1 MPATDIVHAA
11 DPNSQEALDALRHS
25 TAHVLAQAVQ
35 ELFPGTK
42 ITIGPAIENGFYY
55 DFDSEH
61 RFAETDFKA
70 IERKMLQIVEGN
82 HPFSGQEVTYEESK
96 KYWEGRGEKYKLEL
110 LEGFKDQTLTHYTH
124 STFTDLC
131 RGGHTP
137 STKQIR
143 HFKLLTVAGAYWR
156 GDEKNAMLQRIYGT
170 VWPTKDQLAQHLKM
184 LEEAKKRDHR
194 KLGPA
199 LGLFSIEELA
209 GPGLIFWHP
218 KGGRMRLIMED
229 WLRAE
234 ALKRGYDMV
243 YTPHIANINLWHTS
257 GHTGY
262 YKDNMFGEIEVEKAD
277 YMLKPMNCPFHILI
291 YKSAL
296 RSYKSLPLRFAELG
310 TVYRYERSG
319 VLHGLMRVRGF
330 TQDDAHIFCTPD
342 QIESEVE
349 GCLDFAMEVFKTYG
363 FTNYAMEVSTWDP
376 EKPKDY
382 SGEAADWERA
392 TAQLIAVLERRGIPF
407 KLCKGE
413 AAFYGPKID
422 MKLIDAIGRPWQ
434 LSTVQFDF
442 NLPKKFD
449 MEFVGAD
456 GARHRPLMVHRALY
470 GSVERFFGILVE
482 HYAGNFPLWLAP
494 VQVKILTLTEEQD
507 AVAET
512 LKKKLEAQGFRVEAD
527 LRRERIGH
535 KIRETTLEKIPYM
548 VIIGPNDVSSGTI
561 SVRLKD
567 GRQFNG
573 QTADE
578 FIAKIKI
585 EADEKRT
592 VSDWPAQAPA
602 QGKE

>member
-1 MPATDIVHAA
+1 MPAVDIVHAA

-25 TAHVLAQAVQ
+25 CAHVMAQAVQ

-55 DFDSEH
+55 DFDSPH
-61 RFAETDFKA
+61 RFTEEDFKA
-70 IERKMLQIVEGN
+70 IERRMLQIAEGN
-82 HPFSGQEVTYEESK
+82 HAFTGQEVTYEESK
-96 KYWEGRGEKYKLEL
+96 AYWSARGETYKLEL
-110 LEGFKDQTLTHYTH
+110 LEGFKDQKLTHYTH
-124 STFTDLC
+124 GTFTDLC

-137 STKQIR
+137 STKAIR
-143 HFKLLTVAGAYWR
+143 HFKILAVAGAYWR
-156 GDEKNAMLQRIYGT
+156 GDEKNPMLQRLYAT
-170 VWPTKDQLAQHLKM
+170 AWPTKDQLADHLKQ

-199 LGLFSIEELA
+199 LDLFSIQDLA

-234 ALKRGYDMV
+234 ALRRGYDMV
-243 YTPHIANINLWHTS
+243 YTPHIANVDLWHTS
-257 GHTGY
+257 GHTSFY
-262 YKDNMFGEIEVEKAD
+262 RQNMFGEIEVEKAD
-277 YMLKPMNCPFHILI
+277 YQLKPMNCPFHILI
-291 YKSAL
+291 YQSQL
-296 RSYKSLPLRFAELG
+296 RSYKALPLRFAELG

-349 GCLDFAMEVFKTYG
+349 GCVDFALAVFKTYG
-363 FTNYAMEVSTWDP
+363 FEKYAMEVSTWDP
-376 EKPKDY
+376 EKRADY
-382 SGEAADWERA
+382 SGEAEDWERA
-392 TAQLIAVLERRGIPF
+392 QGALERVLTRRAIPY

-442 NLPKKFD
+442 NLPKKFNL
-449 MEFVGAD
+449 EFVGSD

-470 GSVERFFGILVE
+470 GSIERFFGILVE
-482 HYAGNFPLWLAP
+482 HYAGNFPLWLAA
-494 VQVKILTLTEEQD
+494 VQVKILTLTDEQIEP
-507 AVAET
+507 AKALVKT
-512 LKKKLEAQGFRVEAD
+512 LEAAG
-527 LRRERIGH
+527 LRAELDARPEKIGH
-535 KIRETTLEKIPYM
+535 KIRETTLEKVPYM
-548 VIIGPNDVSSGTI
+548 LVLGPKDVEAGTLA
-561 SVRLKD
+561 VRLRD

-573 QTADE
+573 LKPADFIEKLTAEASTKQTSSVWE
-578 FIAKIKI
+578 
-585 EADEKRT
+585 
-592 VSDWPAQAPA
+592 
-602 QGKE
+602 

>member
-1 MPATDIVHAA
+1 MPAADIVRDA

-25 TAHVLAQAVQ
+25 CAHLMAQAVQ

-42 ITIGPAIENGFYY
+42 ITIGPAIEHGFYY

-61 RFAETDFKA
+61 RFTEEDLPK
-70 IERKMLQIVEGN
+70 IEKRMLQIAEGN
-82 HPFSGQEVTYEESK
+82 HEFSGKEVTYEESK
-96 KYWEGRGEKYKLEL
+96 AYWTARGEKYKLEL
-110 LEGFKDQTLTHYTH
+110 LESFKDQRLTHYTH

-137 STKQIR
+137 STKAIR
-143 HFKLLTVAGAYWR
+143 HFKLLSVAGAYWR

-170 VWPTKDQLAQHLKM
+170 AWPTKQQLADHLKM

-199 LGLFSIEELA
+199 LGLFSIEDLA

-218 KGGRMRLIMED
+218 KGGRMRLVMED

-234 ALKRGYDMV
+234 ALKRGYQMV
-243 YTPHIANINLWHTS
+243 YSPHIANADLWHTS
-257 GHTGY
+257 GHTSF
-262 YKDNMFGEIEVEKAD
+262 YKQNMFGEIEVEKAD
-277 YMLKPMNCPFHILI
+277 YMLKPMNCPFHVLI
-291 YKSAL
+291 YKSQL
-296 RSYKSLPLRFAELG
+296 RSYKSLPLRLAELG

-319 VLHGLMRVRGF
+319 VLHGLLRVRGF

-349 GCLDFAMEVFKTYG
+349 ACVDFALAVFKTYG
-363 FTNYAMEVSTWDP
+363 FEKYAMEVSTWDP
-376 EKPKDY
+376 EKPGEY
-382 SGEAADWERA
+382 IGEAQDWERA
-392 TAQLIAVLERRGIPF
+392 QSALESVLKRRGTPY

-422 MKLIDAIGRPWQ
+422 VKLIDAIGRPWQ

-449 MEFVGAD
+449 LEFVGAD
-456 GARHRPLMVHRALY
+456 GNRHRPLMVHRALY
-470 GSVERFFGILVE
+470 GSIERFFGILVE

-494 VQVKILTLTEEQD
+494 VQVKVLTLTEEQIPQ
-507 AVAET
+507 AEA
-512 LKKKLEAQGFRVEAD
+512 LKAKLEAAGLRVELDA
-527 LRRERIGH
+527 RGERIGH
-535 KIRETTLEKIPYM
+535 KIREATLEKVPYM
-548 VIIGPNDVSSGTI
+548 AVLGPKDVEAGVVA
-561 SVRLKD
+561 VRLRD

-573 QTADE
+573 VTPEDFVRRLKTEIDQKSTASTWE
-578 FIAKIKI
+578 
-585 EADEKRT
+585 
-592 VSDWPAQAPA
+592 
-602 QGKE
+602 

>member
-1 MPATDIVHAA
+1 MPAADIVHAA

-25 TAHVLAQAVQ
+25 CAHVMAQAVQ

-42 ITIGPAIENGFYY
+42 LTIGPAIENGFYY
-55 DFDSEH
+55 DFESEH

-96 KYWEGRGEKYKLEL
+96 KYWEARGEKYKLEL
-110 LEGFKDQTLTHYTH
+110 LEGFKDQKLTHYTH

-137 STKQIR
+137 STKLIR

-170 VWPTKDQLAQHLKM
+170 VWPTKDQLQQHLKM

-234 ALKRGYDMV
+234 ALKRGYQMV
-243 YTPHIANINLWHTS
+243 YTPHIANKDLWNVS
-257 GHTGY
+257 GHTGFY
-262 YKDNMFGEIEVEKAD
+262 RQNMFGEIEVEKAD
-277 YMLKPMNCPFHILI
+277 YMLKPMNCPCHILI
-291 YKSAL
+291 YKGGL
-296 RSYKSLPLRFAELG
+296 RSYKQLPMRLAELG

-342 QIESEVE
+342 QIESEIE
-349 GCLDFAMEVFKTYG
+349 GCLDFALKVFEVFG
-363 FTNYAMEVSTWDP
+363 FTQYKMEVSTWDP
-376 EKPKDY
+376 EKTADY
-382 SGEAADWERA
+382 VGEADEWERA
-392 TAQLIAVLERRGIPF
+392 TNALVSVLERRKTPY

-422 MKLIDAIGRPWQ
+422 VKLIDAIGRPWQ

-442 NLPKKFD
+442 NLPKRFE
-449 MEFVGAD
+449 MEYVGPD
-456 GARHRPLMVHRALY
+456 GLRHRPLMVHRALY
-470 GSVERFFGILVE
+470 GSIERFFGILVE
-482 HYAGNFPLWLAP
+482 HYAGNFPLWLAA
-494 VQVKILTLTEEQD
+494 VQIKILTLTEEQD
-507 AVAET
+507 AAA
-512 LKKKLEAQGFRVEAD
+512 LALQKKLEAEGFRVEAD

-535 KIRETTLEKIPYM
+535 KIRETTLEKVPYM
-548 VIIGPNDVSSGTI
+548 VIIGPNDVSSNTI

-573 QTADE
+573 LTADE
-578 FIAKIKI
+578 FIAKIKM
-585 EADEKRT
+585 EAGEKRT
-592 VSDWPAQAPA
+592 ASDWPAQAPA
-602 QGKE
+602 QG

>member
-1 MPATDIVHAA
+1 MPAADIVRSA

-25 TAHVLAQAVQ
+25 CAHVMAQAVQ

-42 ITIGPAIENGFYY
+42 ITIGPAIEHGFYY

-61 RFAETDFKA
+61 RFTEEDLPK
-70 IERKMLQIVEGN
+70 IQKRMLQIAEGN
-82 HPFSGQEVTYEESK
+82 HDFKGEEVTYDQSK

-110 LEGFKDQTLTHYTH
+110 LEQFKDQKLTHYTH
-124 STFTDLC
+124 DTFTDLC

-137 STKQIR
+137 STKAIR

-170 VWPTKDQLAQHLKM
+170 AWPTKDQLMQHLKM

-199 LGLFSIEELA
+199 LDLFSIQDLA

-234 ALKRGYDMV
+234 ALKRGYQMV
-243 YTPHIANINLWHTS
+243 YSPHIANKDLWNVS
-257 GHTGY
+257 GHTGFY
-262 YKDNMFGEIEVEKAD
+262 RQNMFGEIEVEKAD
-277 YMLKPMNCPFHILI
+277 YMLKPMNCPCHILI
-291 YKSAL
+291 YKSGL
-296 RSYKSLPLRFAELG
+296 RSYKQLPMRLAELG

-342 QIESEVE
+342 QIESEIE
-349 GCLDFAMEVFKTYG
+349 GCLDFALKVFEVFG
-363 FTNYAMEVSTWDP
+363 FTQYKMEVSTWDP
-376 EKPKDY
+376 EKPGEY
-382 SGEAADWERA
+382 VGEAEDWERSTKA
-392 TAQLIAVLERRGIPF
+392 LTSVLERRGTPY

-422 MKLIDAIGRPWQ
+422 VKLIDAIGRPWQ

-442 NLPKKFD
+442 NLPKRFD
-449 MEFVGAD
+449 MEYVGSD

-470 GSVERFFGILVE
+470 GSIERFFGILVE

-494 VQVKILTLTEEQD
+494 VQVKVLTLTEEQD
-507 AVAET
+507 AAAAE
-512 LKKKLEAQGFRVEAD
+512 LKAKLEAAGLRVELD

-535 KIRETTLEKIPYM
+535 KIREATLEKVPYM
-548 VIIGPNDVSSGTI
+548 AIVGPKDVETGTV
-561 SVRLKD
+561 SARLRD

-573 QTADE
+573 L
-578 FIAKIKI
+578 
-585 EADEKRT
+585 
-592 VSDWPAQAPA
+592 APA
-602 QGKE
+602 DFIKKLVDEAATKQTTPVWE